1 MAISDDNDWF
11 DQLSVEVIERIV
23 LHLPAKDVTE
33 FGKCSRR
40 QYAITNNERIWEKL
54 VRRDYHIDLKRGTQD
69 DDLNQPSA
77 KQFYLKILS
86 KYGCLLSNVFHR
98 KNFTYY
104 GGIIKVVYH
113 HFALYILELEPP
125 AFPNVTK
132 GLQPQVICKIS
143 LSQCGKDVEDSQSE
157 DHVKHNVKVLIE
169 QETTDFGEIQKID
182 IIRVGLNNRSNPFRI
197 ISTPS
202 SLPFMKDLRG
212 EISSWFEYDS
222 GPRVPE
228 GIIRIQEFAKRFG
241 LMQSMAFEKLSDRI
255 EFLNE
260 GIQVCEA
267 LPLERSIASPPL
279 LFCPI
284 SPGVFKGTYGPH
296 GIEIIRLDYRSMPSV
311 ENRCDAFIVGEKLY
325 GDRNVPSYQLTF
337 KGYLNRPMTL
347 SKEDQLD
354 ISQIRKCMK
363 GESQREGKTLPTKE
377 TEPNVQPFV
386 LPMNVE
392 CEYPLGSSDLFRTVK
407 WRFEASC
414 QIASDLY
421 QNPEWIDGNLVIFSE
436 DMFGVIFMAEE
447 HGFNSLTIYHRV
459 QENLASVHYEDVF
472 KELPRAVISKK
483 FNL

>member
-1 MAISDDNDWF
+1 
-11 DQLSVEVIERIV
+11 
-23 LHLPAKDVTE
+23 
-33 FGKCSRR
+33 
-40 QYAITNNERIWEKL
+40 L

-125 AFPNVTK
+125 AFPNVIT

-143 LSQCGKDVEDSQSE
+143 LSQCDKDVEDRQSE

-169 QETTDFGEIQKID
+169 QETSDFGEIQKID

-212 EISSWFEYDS
+212 EMSSWFEYDS

-255 EFLNE
+255 EFFNE

-267 LPLERSIASPPL
+267 LPLERSIASPLL

-325 GDRNVPSYQLTF
+325 GDRNVPSNQLTF

-459 QENLASVHYEDVF
+459 QDNLASS
-472 KELPRAVISKK
+472 L
-483 FNL
+483 